1 MTVHSIL
8 PSATRRAA
16 LAGLGLAGLAGL
28 TACGAGS
35 RNPAEQ
41 AAKVACEV
49 PQPDSAVT
57 INVLAYNSSSID
69 PFTNTLVNSCTS
81 GNITLR
87 HEPIDFAGQVQR
99 TQATLA
105 GETGTYDIIETYSFV
120 IPQFGDEGTV
130 VGLNQYLEEF
140 GEAYGL
146 DALSDAML
154 EAMTYDGELYALPMQ
169 AQMHLMA
176 YRQDIFDEL
185 GLEAPATFE
194 ELRAAAKAI
203 QEAGEIE
210 HPIAMP
216 LKADAD
222 LATAYDMALGSLG
235 VDMTDAEGTT
245 GNFDAPEAAQAF
257 EELMSLI
264 PYMDPEVTTFDQP
277 SVQQQMYNGTAAIAI
292 MFSGRMNDLTME
304 SNTELAPQ
312 FAFAPP
318 PTVVEGGHYFA
329 SLSVDG
335 WSIPTNASTDKASLF
350 QMIASSLSEEASRE
364 AVPAA
369 YPAREG
375 MVDEDSSPYA
385 VAANTT
391 IEDVPP
397 SEPYPWTAELTN
409 AITPLIASVFLE
421 QVSVEDGLSQMQTT
435 SADLLAAYS
444 G

>member
-1 MTVHSIL
+1 MTVQL
-8 PSATRRAA
+8 TTTRRTA
-16 LAGLGLAGLAGL
+16 LAGLGLAGITGL
-28 TACGAGS
+28 TGCGAGS

-41 AAKVACEV
+41 AATVACEV

-57 INVLAYNSSSID
+57 VNVLAYNSSAID
-69 PFTNTLVNSCTS
+69 PFTNTLVNSCSS

-105 GETGTYDIIETYSFV
+105 GDSGTYDIVETYSFV
-120 IPQFGDEGTV
+120 IPQFGDAGTV
-130 VGLNQYLEEF
+130 IGLNKHMDELGEEF
-140 GEAYGL
+140 GL
-146 DALSDAML
+146 DALSEVML
-154 EAMTYDGELYALPMQ
+154 EAMSFDGELYALPMQ
-169 AQMHLMA
+169 AQMHLLA
-176 YRQDIFDEL
+176 YRKDILEEL
-185 GLEAPATFE
+185 GLEPPTTFE
-194 ELRAAAKAI
+194 ELRQVAGSI

-210 HPIAMP
+210 HPLAMP

-235 VDMTDAEGTT
+235 VDLTDPETMTGS
-245 GNFDAPEAAQAF
+245 FDAPEATQAF

-264 PYMDPEVTTFDQP
+264 PFMDPEVTTFDQP
-277 SVQQQMYNGTAAIAI
+277 AVQQQMYNGTAALAI
-292 MFSGRMNDLTME
+292 MFSGRMNDLSLE

-318 PTVVEGGHYFA
+318 PAVVDGGTYFA

-335 WSIPTNASTDKASLF
+335 WSIPTNAATDEESLF
-350 QMIASSLSEEASRE
+350 RMIASSLSEDASRA

-385 VAANTT
+385 AAANTT
-391 IEDVPP
+391 IQNVPP
-397 SEPYPWTAELTN
+397 SEAYPWTAELTT
-409 AITPLIASVFLE
+409 AITPVIADVFLE
-421 QVSVEDGLSQMQTT
+421 KTTVEDGLKQMQSM
-435 SADLLAAYS
+435 SADVLAAHS